1 MSQLAVLTLAGNY
14 IPHLPVSF
22 VKLKSITAIWL
33 ANNQTKPLVQLNTDI
48 DPQTGLKVLT
58 NFLLPQQVRDSPTS
72 RHFLTSLSLSFQP
85 DPDRG
90 GDNNSDSGS
99 FHASVWEEERS
110 KRSLVKWA
118 GDNTADHDKTGNL
131 RRAPTPFPKEMRAM
145 AKKV

>member
-58 NFLLPQQVRDSPTS
+58 NFLLPQQVRETPPPPDISSP
-72 RHFLTSLSLSFQP
+72 LSLSHFSRTQTGVATTTLTRAASTP
-85 DPDRG
+85 RCGRRRG
-90 GDNNSDSGS
+90 ARGR
-99 FHASVWEEERS
+99 W
-110 KRSLVKWA
+110 
-118 GDNTADHDKTGNL
+118 
-131 RRAPTPFPKEMRAM
+131 
-145 AKKV
+145 